1 MGGVA
6 PSVKLLRQLPEPDV
20 ERVLTEGIIEWPES
34 RRNIVRFYHMGRTLT
49 EAGACAG
56 VTRAR
61 AGQVILK
68 FLRLCRYPSCWNKI
82 SEQARQVFH
91 D

>member
-1 MGGVA
+1 MG
-6 PSVKLLRQLPEPDV
+6 SVTLLRQLPEPDV
-20 ERVLTEGIIEWPES
+20 ECVLTEGIIAWPES

-61 AGQVILK
+61 AAQVIAK
-68 FLRLCRYPSCWNKI
+68 FLRACRYPSYWNKL
-82 SEQARQVFH
+82 SDQARLALQ
-91 D
+91 